1 MAGVFTGGIS
11 FNGLGLLHFG
21 WTSLLSRLLLC
32 YAKLGDACK
41 E

>member
-1 MAGVFTGGIS
+1 MEGVFTGGIS

-21 WTSLLSRLLLC
+21 WSLLSRLLIC
-32 YAKLGDACK
+32 YARLGDACK